1 MSRDKGGHQAS
12 FSAGNASAEEPAQEA
27 ARLPEVSAL
36 DKQMLLTPGPEPPP
50 APPTPLTLGP
60 GVWTPVVLD
69 PVQPGGGPERQTR
82 LLTSLQAQGKCH
94 PEPALC
100 VANATRPAPS
110 EDSVWPPRTRDH
122 AAPSALAW
130 VEFSRLLPGPRKAEC
145 LEFHWNS
152 HSAHSLPSGLQ

>member
-1 MSRDKGGHQAS
+1 MSRDKEGHQAS
-12 FSAGNASAEEPAQEA
+12 FSGGNPSAEQTAQEA

-36 DKQMLLTPGPEPPP
+36 GKQMRLTPGPKPPP
-50 APPTPLTLGP
+50 APPTLLTLGR

-69 PVQPGGGPERQTR
+69 PVQPGGGPKRQTR

-110 EDSVWPPRTRDH
+110 EDSV
-122 AAPSALAW
+122 
-130 VEFSRLLPGPRKAEC
+130 
-145 LEFHWNS
+145 
-152 HSAHSLPSGLQ
+152 

>member
-12 FSAGNASAEEPAQEA
+12 FSAGNPSAEETAQEA

-36 DKQMLLTPGPEPPP
+36 DKQMCLTPGPEPPP
-50 APPTPLTLGP
+50 APPTPLTLRP
-60 GVWTPVVLD
+60 GVWTPVALD

-110 EDSVWPPRTRDH
+110 EDSV
-122 AAPSALAW
+122 
-130 VEFSRLLPGPRKAEC
+130 
-145 LEFHWNS
+145 
-152 HSAHSLPSGLQ
+152 